1 VILRR
6 FLVVVVLLLGTG
18 CAAGGGAE
26 DARIEVDRAEAL
38 VDEQVDVRVTGLD
51 GGRQVEVQLTGADVD
66 GVTWRSSGT
75 WVADARGV
83 VDLGEDAPLE
93 GSYDGVDGMGL
104 FWSMTPTNGS
114 PGDGGLEP
122 PGPGAPFTLRL
133 AVRSEG
139 RELATREVVRR
150 WLGDGVTARALTI
163 ATDGVAGVLYTP
175 PPGGPA
181 RPPVLALGGSDGRAQ
196 LPTAAQLASHGFPTL
211 ALDYFGDDG
220 LPETLRDVPLEY
232 FATAAE
238 LLRRE
243 TGGDR
248 RVALVGYSR
257 GTEAAMLLADDRPD
271 LVERTVLY
279 APNNLVWGAYP
290 GPGDAWT
297 RAGTP
302 VRRGPLPVDGVTG
315 PVLALAGGRDAT
327 WNASGQAAGLAA
339 AFTAAGVA
347 HQVLQYPDAGH
358 GVGTHPYL
366 AAGDDGTGTRAADA
380 AARADGWPRVLEFLA
395 PTPTP
400 APPTRSPAS
409 TTPPR

>member
-1 VILRR
+1 MILRR

-18 CAAGGGAE
+18 CAAGGGAQ
-26 DARIEVDRAEAL
+26 DVVVEVDRPEAL
-38 VDEQVDVRVTGLD
+38 VDEQVDIRVTGLA
-51 GGRQVEVQLTGADVD
+51 GGGQVEVELTGADVD
-66 GVTWRSSGT
+66 GVMWRSSGS
-75 WVADARGV
+75 WVADDRDV
-83 VDLGEDAPLE
+83 VDLGDDAPVE
-93 GSYDGVDGMGL
+93 GSYNGVDGMGL
-104 FWSMTPTNGS
+104 FWSMTRTDGG

-122 PGPGAPFTLRL
+122 PGAGAPFTLRL

-150 WLGDGVTARALTI
+150 WLGDGVTARALTVG
-163 ATDGVAGVLYTP
+163 ADGVAGVLYTP
-175 PPGGPA
+175 PQGGPG
-181 RPPVLALGGSDGRAQ
+181 RPPVLALGGSDGIAR
-196 LPTAAQLASHGFPTL
+196 LPMAAQLASHGFPTL
-211 ALDYFGDDG
+211 ALDYFGGDG
-220 LPETLRDVPLEY
+220 LPETLREVPLEY

-238 LLRRE
+238 LLHRE
-243 TGGDR
+243 TGDDR

-257 GTEAAMLLADDRPD
+257 GTEAAVLLANDRPD

-279 APNNLVWGAYP
+279 APNNRVAGAYP

-297 RAGTP
+297 RAGAP
-302 VRRGPLPVDGVTG
+302 VRRGPLPVDGITG

-327 WNASGQAAGLAA
+327 WNARDQAAGLAA

-395 PTPTP
+395 TAPTPAPPTP
-400 APPTRSPAS
+400 APPTR
-409 TTPPR
+409 